1 MERQNDLQRISHLA
15 QSSKWAEA
23 IAATE
28 RWLKPGTR
36 DAEFMRVRAVLEDR
50 AQRFGMAVH
59 WATAAETLASHPDT
73 MVIVGRAAANAGRTD
88 EALAH

>member
-1 MERQNDLQRISHLA
+1 MERQNDLQRISNLA
-15 QSSKWAEA
+15 QSGKWAEA

-59 WATAAETLASHPDT
+59 
-73 MVIVGRAAANAGRTD
+73 
-88 EALAH
+88 